1 MSREPRVARWYRRA
15 LRLYPPALRAAHE
28 DEMVEVVRR
37 RWCAI
42 EGASLPR
49 RAVFVSRTAVEALTQ
64 GAAAWLERVGGRRR
78 GGPTSRRRHFGCLLG
93 ELAQEVRLA
102 GRALRRSPGFTA
114 VAALTLA
121 LGIGANAAIFAL
133 VESVL
138 LAPLPY
144 PQSDR
149 LAAVEQVWVPTEITL
164 DLRASSSAFEEI
176 AGYYPQRLIVNV
188 AGEPLELEGAAVTPG
203 FFDLFGAGMARG
215 RAFASS
221 DARSGAP
228 PVAVLGY
235 GAWQRL
241 YGGTEDVL
249 GRAIDI
255 DGQPRTVVGVLE
267 RGFRL
272 QTVRTD
278 DPQLWIPL
286 ELRPTDPDGAF
297 NWEIPV
303 GRLAPGATVRRA
315 QAELDSVTGRFLRE
329 HPEESGSTRWDL
341 RLATLK
347 ETLVG
352 DARRPLLV
360 LQAAVAVLLL
370 LACANVA
377 NLLLVRSGGRRQELA
392 VRAALGASSGR
403 LVRLLLGESLLL
415 SLLAGA
421 LGLLFTYASR
431 GILLA
436 LAPSTMPRVAQAT
449 VDVPVIAFTAL
460 VCMVIAFAFGVAPGV
475 LATRRG
481 LNEALEGSGRG
492 ATGSPAR
499 HRLSRGLAI
508 AEVCLTLVLLVA
520 AGLLG
525 RSFLSLSRQD
535 PGFRTADIVA
545 LSLRLSER
553 EYDRME
559 KLDDFLRRARA
570 GIAQIPGVEAATVSN
585 YLPLAMGATREYLV
599 EGAGASEV
607 ATAQYGVVSPDYFR
621 VLDIPLLQ
629 GRAFDDGD
637 RRDAPPVA
645 IVDEAMARAAWPGEN
660 PLGRRFRMSEEEP
673 WLTVVGLVGAIR
685 GRGLGQPPRPGFYVP
700 DQQRPADPVELAVGR
715 NAVLLVRS
723 SIGPERLAGSLRAA
737 LRGVDPLQPVPD
749 LIVLNDALAAQLGPQ
764 RFRAQLLG
772 AFALVALLTA
782 VAGIYGVVAYLV
794 SEKTRELGIRRVLG
808 ATRRDIVAHV
818 LGWGLRLAAVGVVL
832 GLAVAVAVTR
842 YLASLLF
849 EVSPVDAPTIA
860 VAAGVVALVTLAA
873 CVPPA
878 WRAIT
883 LDPAL
888 PLRGITKRGRGR

>member
-1 MSREPRVARWYRRA
+1 LARWYRRA
-15 LRLYPPALRAAHE
+15 LCLYPPVLRAAHE

-37 RWCAI
+37 RWRAVV
-42 EGASLPR
+42 GASLPR
-49 RAVFVSRTAVEALTQ
+49 RAAFIARTVAETVAQ
-64 GAAAWLERVGGRRR
+64 GVAAWFELAVRR
-78 GGPTSRRRHFGCLLG
+78 GRPLPAGRMRRAASWLG
-93 ELAQEVRLA
+93 ELPREMRLA
-102 GRALRRSPGFTA
+102 ARALRRSPGFTA
-114 VAALTLA
+114 VAVLVLA

-144 PQSDR
+144 PHSDR

-164 DLRASSSAFEEI
+164 DLRASSRAFEDI

-188 AGEPLELEGAAVTPG
+188 AGEPLEIEGAAVTPG
-203 FFDLFGAGMARG
+203 FFDLFGAGTALG
-215 RAFASS
+215 RALTPS
-221 DARSGAP
+221 DARSGAA
-228 PVAVLGY
+228 PVALLGY

-241 YGGTEDVL
+241 YGGQEDVI

-255 DGQPRTVVGVLE
+255 DGQPHGIVGVLE

-286 ELRPTDPDGAF
+286 ELRPSAPDGAF

-303 GRLAPGATVRRA
+303 GRLAPDATLQQA
-315 QAELDSVTGRFLRE
+315 QAELDGVMGRFFRA
-329 HPEESGSTRWDL
+329 HPDAAGAARWEL

-352 DARRPLLV
+352 DVRRPLLV
-360 LQAAVAVLLL
+360 LQAAVAVVLL

-377 NLLLVRSGGRRQELA
+377 NLLLVRSGARREELA

-403 LVRLLLGESLLL
+403 LVRMLLGESLLL
-415 SLLAGA
+415 SSLGGA
-421 LGLLFTYASR
+421 LGLLFTYAGR
-431 GILLA
+431 GVLLA
-436 LAPSTMPRVAQAT
+436 LAPAAMPRVTQAT
-449 VDVPVIAFTAL
+449 LDVPVVAFTAL
-460 VCMVIAFAFGVAPGV
+460 VCIGTALGFGIAPGV
-475 LATRRG
+475 LATRRELYG
-481 LNEALEGSGRG
+481 ALAGSSRS
-492 ATGSPAR
+492 ATGSHAH
-499 HRLSRGLAI
+499 HRLSQGLAA

-525 RSFLSLSRQD
+525 RSFLALSRQD
-535 PGFRTADIVA
+535 PGFRTADVAA

-559 KLDDFLRRARA
+559 ELDDFLLRARRRM
-570 GIAQIPGVEAATVSN
+570 AQVPAVDAVAVSN
-585 YLPLAMGATREYLV
+585 YLPLAMGATRDYLV
-599 EGAGASEV
+599 EDADAAAAAS
-607 ATAQYGVVSPDYFR
+607 AQFGVVSPDYFR
-621 VLDIPLLQ
+621 LLDIPLLR
-629 GRAFDDGD
+629 GRVFNDGD
-637 RRDAPPVA
+637 RRGTPPVA
-645 IVDEAMARAAWPGEN
+645 IVDEAMARAAWPGQD
-660 PLGRRFRMSEEEP
+660 PLGKRFRMSEQEP

-685 GRGLGQPPRPGFYVP
+685 GRGLDQAPRPGFYVP
-700 DQQRPADPVELAVGR
+700 EQQRPADPVELAVGR

-723 SIGPERLAGSLRAA
+723 ALGPERLAGPLRDA
-737 LRGVDPLQPVPD
+737 LHDVDPLQPVPE
-749 LIVLNDALAAQLGPQ
+749 LITLDSALSDQLAPP

-794 SEKTRELGIRRVLG
+794 SEKTRELGIRQALG
-808 ATRRDIVAHV
+808 ATRRDILAHV
-818 LGWGLRLAAVGVVL
+818 LGWGLRLAAAGAL
-832 GLAVAVAVTR
+832 MGLALAVAVTR

-849 EVSPVDAPTIA
+849 EISPIDPPTLAIA
-860 VAAGVVALVTLAA
+860 LGLVVLVTLGA

-878 WRAIT
+878 WRAIR

-888 PLRGITKRGRGR
+888 PLRGMTAGGRRR